1 MNYRSIDGE
10 GDVVVVVVVVGVTL
24 RWTSILLVA
33 SCY

>member
-10 GDVVVVVVVVGVTL
+10 GDVVVVVGVTL